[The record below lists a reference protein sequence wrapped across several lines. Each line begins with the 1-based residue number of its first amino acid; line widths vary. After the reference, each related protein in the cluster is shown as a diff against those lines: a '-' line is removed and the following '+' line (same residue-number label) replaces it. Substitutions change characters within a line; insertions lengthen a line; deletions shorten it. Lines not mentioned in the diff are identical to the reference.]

1 MGHLALTALLLAI
14 TASSV
19 VDAAKCRG
27 RYMEMRGGD
36 GFVTRG
42 GCRGLDSQI
51 QEEYWATVGFDGAL
65 RDGRTTD
72 DFLVFPEN
80 ENNGHTQRNSFVAYW
95 ITRSKYG
102 ENVHYEAFGH
112 AFIKPDGR
120 VCGWFVGSQKEVVEV
135 CGGFRIL
142 SRSRYNPHQP
152 IPFEWVQG
160 PQYRNRD
167 VLGFH
172 HHKIA
177 KYEHNGDEVLFGDAD
192 VKSKKFNAVSVSNEE
207 RVQLDDP
214 EAFHRKVWLLRKKSL
229 QPPSDNR
236 LPPAV
241 VSETRRREDLDI
253 YQDPHHEERLQNMR
267 LNPYYDQY
275 GRPIGSNRDNLRSNY
290 DSFEKRF
297 PVDGSSS
304 SQNSQ
309 NLQKDN
315 NQISHNYQFYDA
327 NQQPPRNHPGYQE
340 WLINQYRIR
349 GITPRKYGQD
359 DSFDTASQYG
369 YPPKQT
375 NPNDNDDQSGYNS
388 QSNFDNSEANRN
400 NQVFYEAGQEPN
412 ALKSSQTSENGET
425 YYSVNPGAP
434 LDEASAAQR
443 KVTGEFSETNVPGQQ
458 EGSSILPVK
467 EQDKQQHVRFIR
479 YHPPTVIRDKKG
491 NIYERRVEN
500 GKVYYFDASG
510 NGIRTQIDDS
520 AIDQKIERILEKRRR
535 QEENTMRNLVENAD
549 NSEDDGSDPVTAAE
563 VGRQG

>member
-1 MGHLALTALLLAI
+1 M
-14 TASSV
+14 
-19 VDAAKCRG
+19 
-27 RYMEMRGGD
+27 
-36 GFVTRG
+36 
-42 GCRGLDSQI
+42 
-51 QEEYWATVGFDGAL
+51 
-65 RDGRTTD
+65 
-72 DFLVFPEN
+72 
-80 ENNGHTQRNSFVAYW
+80 
-95 ITRSKYG
+95 
-102 ENVHYEAFGH
+102 
-112 AFIKPDGR
+112 
-120 VCGWFVGSQKEVVEV
+120 
-135 CGGFRIL
+135 
-142 SRSRYNPHQP
+142 
-152 IPFEWVQG
+152 
-160 PQYRNRD
+160 
-167 VLGFH
+167 
-172 HHKIA
+172 
-177 KYEHNGDEVLFGDAD
+177 
-192 VKSKKFNAVSVSNEE
+192 
-207 RVQLDDP
+207 
-214 EAFHRKVWLLRKKSL
+214 
-229 QPPSDNR
+229 NR

-241 VSETRRREDLDI
+241 PSETRRREDLDI

-309 NLQKDN
+309 KDN

-359 DSFDTASQYG
+359 DSYDTASQYG

-375 NPNDNDDQSGYNS
+375 NRNENDDQSGYNS
-388 QSNFDNSEANRN
+388 QSNYDNSETNRN
-400 NQVFYEAGQEPN
+400 NQVFYEAGQQPDN
-412 ALKSSQTSENGET
+412 QNGLKSSQTSENGET

-434 LDEASAAQR
+434 LDETSAAQP

-549 NSEDDGSDPVTAAE
+549 NSEDDGNDPITAAE